1 MVYVPENDAD
11 AVTYFLSPAAIRDRS
26 RYLYDLALNDQL
38 DHFAINL
45 HQLHPVADYVLEVTR
60 EEYPDFDVPFH
71 SRWRHFEVG
80 NIQRLAQIEQK
91 LADQSAIEQ
100 ARSKFDL
107 AIISV
112 LLDAGAGSRWQY
124 HEPGT
129 YLVVKR
135 SEGLALASYHMFCNG
150 LFSSNPDLPLQ
161 ADAKGLAQLTEAQL
175 ANGFQAD
182 EHNPL
187 VGLSG
192 RLLLLQKL
200 GHVLRQHPDLFGYKQ
215 PRLGNLVDHL
225 ITQAKDKDQQISAV
239 TVLQAI
245 LRGLGEIWPG
255 RIEIANTNLGDTWQ
269 SNKLAGL
276 DRRYP
281 YIPFHKLSQWLTY
294 SLLEPLQDLGYQ
306 ITDLDQLTGLAEY
319 RNAGLCLD
327 MGLLVPKQPEILHQP
342 QPLDSSV
349 IIEWRATTIILL
361 DQIAA
366 VIRQKLN
373 QTADQL
379 PLVKVL
385 QGGTWTAGRRIAAK
399 RRPSGV
405 PPIQL
410 ISDGTVF

>member
-1 MVYVPENDAD
+1 MVYVPERDTE
-11 AVTYFLSPAAIRDRS
+11 AVTYFLSPFAIRDRS

-38 DHFAINL
+38 DHFAIDL
-45 HQLHPVADYVLEVTR
+45 SQLHPVADYVLDVTQQD
-60 EEYPDFDVPFH
+60 YPDFDVPFH

-80 NIQRLAQIEQK
+80 GVLRLPQLEQK
-91 LADQSAIEQ
+91 LADLSAIEQ
-100 ARSKFDL
+100 VRSKFDL
-107 AIISV
+107 AITSV

-129 YLVVKR
+129 YLVLKR
-135 SEGLALASYHMFCNG
+135 SEGLAIASYHMFCNG
-150 LFSSNPDLPLQ
+150 LFSSDPDVPLQ
-161 ADAKGLAQLTEAQL
+161 ADANGLAQLTEVQL

-182 EHNPL
+182 EHNTL
-187 VGLSG
+187 VGLPG
-192 RLLLLQKL
+192 RLRLLQKL
-200 GHVLRQHPDLFGYKQ
+200 GHVLYQHPDLFGQDQ
-215 PRLGNLVDHL
+215 PRLGNLVDYL
-225 ITQAKDKDQQISAV
+225 VGQATDQQISAV
-239 TVLQAI
+239 TVLQSI
-245 LRGLGEIWPG
+245 LRGLGDIWPG
-255 RIEIANTNLGDTWQ
+255 RVAIADTNLGDTWQ
-269 SNKLAGL
+269 SDKLAGL

-281 YIPFHKLSQWLTY
+281 YLPFHKLSQWLTY

-327 MGLLVPKQPEILHQP
+327 MGLLVPKQAEILHQP

-366 VIRQKLN
+366 VIRQRLN

-385 QGGTWTAGRRIAAK
+385 QGGTWTAGRRIAAE
-399 RRPSGV
+399 RRPSGA
-405 PPIQL
+405 PPIKL